1 MRKALCINELRA
13 FRDKSLKKIFCRI
26 SQNFYFKF
34 YSDYT
39 TNAKKA
45 PKMHGSV
52 ISLFKS

>member
-13 FRDKSLKKIFCRI
+13 FRDKSRKKIFVGFHRI
-26 SQNFYFKF
+26 FYFKF